1 MKKRWFFLLMAIGL
15 LLQTANADATN
26 QYYPSGRSPLLASA
40 YVKLPFGGVRPQGW
54 LDSQLVV
61 QLNGLTG
68 HLSEIYSKVSL
79 KGLNI
84 RDEFYIQ
91 YYEGVVPLA
100 YLMNDA
106 TLKKRADSAVSYFI
120 NSQDTSTGIFLDSTD
135 TIQGLNNTSVCR
147 FMMEYYDIS
156 KDSKVLPFLKRFF
169 HYLNNKGTLTGNSWS
184 RNRSPELA
192 HIAYWLYNQIGDTVI
207 LSAVTKICKSKTD
220 EWRSTY
226 NSYTYTDSVNKVT
239 TYPDKVHNVNIGHA
253 FKDALYYLQSKDS
266 TYKYIYTK
274 GLALTDKYHGSVAGR
289 FNADEN
295 LTGKQPTRGMEL
307 CGIAEMSYS
316 LENLFEAFGDI
327 SLADRTEYLVLN
339 CFPGTCTGDMW
350 NHQYDQQSNQVQV
363 NVATRPWNNNGDYSN
378 LYGLYPNYPCCLA
391 NMHHTWLR
399 YVEHMWMAT
408 QDNGLVAAM
417 YGPCQVNAL
426 VGSDTDT
433 VTIKEST
440 EYPFDGTIGFKI
452 TVSKSDS
459 FPIKFRIPS
468 WENNASIS
476 CGTISASP
484 AAGSIYTI
492 SKTWQTGDSVTLTF
506 PMKIRSEAH
515 WNKSRSI
522 MRGPLWYSLKI
533 GESWTKLTSYS
544 SKYPGSVDWQ
554 ILPTTSWNVAL
565 KIDTL
570 HPEGCFTVVRNAITK
585 VPFAQKGEQVFLPG
599 ASSFTTWTSDP
610 PVVLKASGRIL
621 TSWTYDG
628 TYTSNA
634 ADPPSSP
641 VSETASGKD
650 TTIELIPYGCA
661 KLRVTEFPW
670 VKITVG
676 NLPETQDINNVKLTI
691 ADVKNGKCRF
701 TVETSGHF
709 DITLFNLAGRS
720 IYHLKDMGPKTVF
733 VDKNILHNGTYIARI
748 VSNGRTL
755 EKKIMIAQ

>member
-1 MKKRWFFLLMAIGL
+1 MKIRGALMFLSIAL
-15 LLQTANADATN
+15 LFQTLNANN
-26 QYYPSGRSPLLASA
+26 LYYPSGRSPLLTPQ
-40 YVKLPFGGVRPQGW
+40 YVKLPFGAVTPQGW
-54 LDSQLVV
+54 LDSQLVL
-61 QLNGLTG
+61 QLNSLTG

-79 KGLNI
+79 SGLNI

-106 TLKKRADSAVSYFI
+106 TLKKRADSAVNFFI
-120 NSQDTSTGIFLDSTD
+120 KSQDTTTGIFLDSTD

-147 FMMEYYDIS
+147 FMIQYYDIS
-156 KDSKVLPFLKRFF
+156 KDSRVLPFLKRFF

-184 RNRSPELA
+184 RNRAPELA
-192 HIAYWLYNQIGDTVI
+192 HIGYWLYNQIGDSII

-226 NSYTYTDSVNKVT
+226 NNYTYTDSVNKVS

-274 GLALTDKYHGSVAGR
+274 GLSATDKYHGSVCGR

-307 CGIAEMSYS
+307 CGVAEMSYS
-316 LENLFEAFGDI
+316 LEKLFEAFGDI

-339 CFPGTCTGDMW
+339 CFSGTNTGDMW
-350 NHQYDQQSNQVQV
+350 CHQYDQQSNQVKV

-391 NMHHTWLR
+391 NLHQTWPR
-399 YVEHMWMAT
+399 YVEHLWMAT
-408 QDNGLVAAM
+408 QDNGLMAAL
-417 YGPCQVNAL
+417 YGPCQVKAL

-468 WENNASIS
+468 WENNASITS
-476 CGTISASP
+476 GTISASP
-484 AAGSIYTI
+484 AAGTVYTI
-492 SKTWQTGDSVTLTF
+492 SKKWQTGDSVTLTF
-506 PMKIRSEAH
+506 PMKIRSESR
-515 WNKSRSI
+515 WNNSRSI
-522 MRGPLWYSLKI
+522 VRGPLWYSLKI

-544 SKYPGSVDWQ
+544 SKYTGAVDWQ
-554 ILPTTSWNVAL
+554 IMPTTSWNVAL

-570 HPEGCFTVVRNAITK
+570 HPEACFTVVRNAITK

-599 ASSFTTWTSDP
+599 ASGFTTWTSDP
-610 PVVLKASGRIL
+610 PVVLKASGRTL
-621 TSWTYDG
+621 SSWSYDATYS
-628 TYTSNA
+628 SNA
-634 ADPPSSP
+634 SDPQSSP
-641 VSETASGKD
+641 VSATASGAD
-650 TTIELIPYGCA
+650 TNIELIPYGCA

-670 VKITVG
+670 IKITVG
-676 NLPETQDINNVKLTI
+676 NLLETQEINNVKLTI
-691 ADVKNGKCRF
+691 LDVKNGKCRF

-733 VDKNILHNGTYIARI
+733 VDKNILHNGTYLARI

-755 EKKIMIAQ
+755 EKKIMMAQ